1 MADSVEPRDL
11 GEWLASLG
19 APESITN
26 VLPKELRDID
36 VSSVLKVLSSV
47 NTSTFGSITVE
58 TAPATAAVDSPES
71 GIQWLPI
78 VRD

>member
-1 MADSVEPRDL
+1 VADSVEPRDL

-26 VLPKELRDID
+26 VLPQELRDID
-36 VSSVLKVLSSV
+36 VSSVLKVLSHV
-47 NTSTFGSITVE
+47 NAPTFGSITVE
-58 TAPATAAVDSPES
+58 TAPATAAVNSSES

>member
-36 VSSVLKVLSSV
+36 VSSVLKVLSNV

-58 TAPATAAVDSPES
+58 TAPVTAAVDSPES